1 MWHRVPCSCRTM
13 PNMKNIFKFF
23 FDYTM
28 INVLSIFL
36 HNIFKGNFFL
46 QRLESPL
53 SSVQCKG
60 PRFNFFPQFLFF
72 HGWNEWRKKIKTLG
86 NFFNLV
92 SPREQLSW
100 GERNWVI
107 AQPGFLERK
116 GFFMGRRGLCDSPN

>member
-72 HGWNEWRKKIKTLG
+72 HGWNEWRKKNKNLG
-86 NFFNLV
+86 
-92 SPREQLSW
+92 QLFQSCFSK
-100 GERNWVI
+100 G
-107 AQPGFLERK
+107 ATFLGRK
-116 GFFMGRRGLCDSPN
+116 ELSDSPTRFLGEKRIFHGEKGTMW